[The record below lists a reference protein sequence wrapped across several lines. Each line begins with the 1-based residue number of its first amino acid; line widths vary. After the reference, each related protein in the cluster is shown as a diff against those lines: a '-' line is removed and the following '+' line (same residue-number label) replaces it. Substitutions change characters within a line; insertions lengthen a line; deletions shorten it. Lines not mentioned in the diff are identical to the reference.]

1 MRSKSQQQQST
12 RRIRRERRRL
22 GRFVAFSEMLTDLTP
37 KPPSALGSLRRFF
50 RDADRPHSEAAD
62 RQNPF
67 IGRAPERA
75 TRPEAN
81 HLIELPCGSNLSST
95 GQSAR
100 A

>member
-1 MRSKSQQQQST
+1 MVTCAWSGKLSSP
-12 RRIRRERRRL
+12 IW
-22 GRFVAFSEMLTDLTP
+22 GRDLDAIK
-37 KPPSALGSLRRFF
+37 KPATTIDSAHSSRAATLRPFRRFF
-50 RDADRPHSEAAD
+50 RDADRPHSEAFD